1 MSVKNKPAP
10 ERIYH
15 SQQIAL
21 LVDSKERRYLKNFY
35 KIMTNAKEVSDD
47 HKEKFEWLKQLI
59 LIHIDIDTGRSKLVC
74 GLKFLTFI
82 IKLITI
88 IKHRRTK

>member
-1 MSVKNKPAP
+1 MSLKNQPAP

-35 KIMTNAKEVSDD
+35 KIMDTKNSKEVSDD

-82 IKLITI
+82 II
-88 IKHRRTK
+88 I